1 MSTQDD
7 DTVLGTMCEHLNDAT
22 RADKGTP
29 LTRIQGILSQLP
41 PSVRGR
47 LGATTET
54 IRLVK
59 SPPGHRAKYQATCI
73 ELLREMAN
81 TSDPTPKEAVY
92 RLGSDGIGNGLRG
105 TIQAINL
112 SHAYILFGEGNEEH
126 ANFFIDNVDMSLL
139 QPEKSLNDLFSV
151 GDKVHF
157 DAQPNPKPTSYTKW
171 WATNVNKVQCAE
183 LVQVSDSRNE
193 AFLSNN
199 DIAELLLD
207 PKEFFARRKLFGI
220 KGAFFPNSKITGLVS
235 AVEPNVMV
243 LMPNTAAY
251 SNGRKIRSLS
261 ELFKESAVLED
272 VDAFVDAIAVE
283 CDMWVAM
290 FTWTGERPEHFPVEQ
305 SESAF
310 HNGLALAMSEMP
322 TGTDDLEAGDLGIF
336 NTPPKFCSAPNI
348 AHSIGVYPHSNLKA
362 VNDNSAMCEVQEPE
376 GCRNVEFFTFYKNVH
391 VPLLGNF
398 KNILRENDIIRIDM
412 VGTVG
417 GKVEVCCRF
426 VLQGERPSN
435 VHQTSPSESGPLLK
449 ARVVQQVIPVAPG
462 KLSALPLP

>member
-7 DTVLGTMCEHLNDAT
+7 DTVLGTMCEHLNNAT

-29 LTRIQGILSQLP
+29 LSRIQGILSQLP

-54 IRLVK
+54 IQLVK
-59 SPPGHRAKYQATCI
+59 SPPGHRAKYQATRT

-81 TSDPTPKEAVY
+81 TSDPTPKQAVY
-92 RLGSDGIGNGLRG
+92 QPGSDSIGNGLRG
-105 TIQAINL
+105 TIQAVNP
-112 SHAYILFGEGNEEH
+112 SHAFILFGEGNKQH
-126 ANFFIDNVDMSLL
+126 AYFFIDNVDMSLL

-171 WATNVNKVQCAE
+171 WATDFNKVESAE
-183 LVQVSDSRNE
+183 LVQVNGSRKE
-193 AFLSNN
+193 AFLSDN

-207 PKEFFARRKLFGI
+207 PKEFSARRKLSGI

-243 LMPNTAAY
+243 LVPDAAAY
-251 SNGRKIRSLS
+251 SNGRKIRSFS

-272 VDAFVDAIAVE
+272 VDAFVDAIEVE

-305 SESAF
+305 SESVF
-310 HNGLALAMSEMP
+310 HNSLALVMSEMP
-322 TGTDDLEAGDLGIF
+322 TDTHDLEAGDLGIF

-348 AHSIGVYPHSNLKA
+348 GHSIRVYPHSNLKA
-362 VNDNSAMCEVQEPE
+362 VNDNSALCEVQEPE
-376 GCRNVEFFTFYKNVH
+376 GCRNVEFFTFYKNH
-391 VPLLGNF
+391 VPL
-398 KNILRENDIIRIDM
+398 E
-412 VGTVG
+412 G
-417 GKVEVCCRF
+417 GGV
-426 VLQGERPSN
+426 
-435 VHQTSPSESGPLLK
+435 
-449 ARVVQQVIPVAPG
+449 
-462 KLSALPLP
+462 LPLCVAGRKAFKRASNESLRVWPTAEGQGGTASHPCSTWQAQRTT